1 MPLIHGLLMNH
12 HTNPLAAISR
22 HTPPRPSTWLWPL
35 AMVWALFLGAV
46 LPAQAQ
52 SPTRPLTLQA
62 DTRDSFEITA
72 ELFYLLLIAEIQAA
86 QNDPGSGFSIML
98 DAAKRTQ
105 HPELFR
111 RAVDMALQSR
121 AGNAALA
128 ATQDW
133 AKVHPESQEPYR
145 YQLQIL
151 LALNR
156 PAEIGPALQNLIRL
170 TPANE
175 RISVINAIPST
186 LARATDKT
194 AAYAAAQHAL
204 RAALADQTTAA
215 AAWSALGRLSLD
227 INDLPGALRSLQNAL
242 QSDSSAVEAM
252 ALAIDLFENQV
263 ADTEPYIQNFLKRP
277 AAADDELHIR
287 TALQYAR
294 LLIEQRRDA
303 DALAQLAQLIER
315 QPQQAEA
322 WLLQGIVQNQLRQ
335 TPAAKASL
343 LKFLELAPSL
353 PTEQAQRGQTQAY
366 LQLAHLAEQSNQFA
380 EAISWLDRI
389 DDTNQLFNAQVRR
402 AIVVGKQGRVSE
414 ARNLIQSL
422 PDRGPEDAR
431 RKLMAEAQL
440 LRELKRFND
449 AFDVFGQLVERFPDE
464 PNYLY
469 EQAMMAERAGNLG
482 RMEIL
487 LRRLIANHP
496 DFYHAY
502 NALGYSLADR
512 NIRLPEAKSLIQR
525 ALAASPNNAYILD
538 SLGWVEF
545 RMGNHTEA
553 LRILK
558 QAYSI
563 EPDAEIAAHLGE
575 VHWALKQREQ
585 ALNIWREGLLLDAS
599 NETLQETLKRFRV
612 QP

>member
-1 MPLIHGLLMNH
+1 MPLIYGLLMNH
-12 HTNPLAAISR
+12 QTNPHVAAC
-22 HTPPRPSTWLWPL
+22 RPSPSKFLTWLWPMV
-35 AMVWALFLGAV
+35 MVWAFFVNAV
-46 LPAQAQ
+46 LPAHAQ
-52 SPTRPLTLQA
+52 SPTRPLTPQA
-62 DTRDSFEITA
+62 EVRDQFEITA

-121 AGNAALA
+121 AGNVALDA
-128 ATQDW
+128 SRDW
-133 AKVHPESQEPYR
+133 AQTQPESQEPYR

-170 TPANE
+170 TPADQ
-175 RISVINAIPST
+175 RIAVINAIPGT
-186 LARATDKT
+186 LSRATDKT
-194 AAYAAAQHAL
+194 AAYAAAQNAL
-204 RAALADQTTAA
+204 RAALADRSTSA
-215 AAWSALGRLSLD
+215 AAWSALGRMSLD
-227 INDLPGALRSLQNAL
+227 IKDMPGALRAMQNAA
-242 QSDSSAVEAM
+242 QVETGSAEVM

-263 ADTEPYIQNFLKRP
+263 ADAEPFIQNFLNRP
-277 AAADDELHIR
+277 AASNDETYIR

-303 DALAQLAQLIER
+303 NALAQLAQLIER

-343 LKFLELAPSL
+343 LQFLELAPNL
-353 PTEQAQRGQTQAY
+353 PVEQAQRGQTQAF
-366 LQLAHLAEQSNQFA
+366 LQLAHIAEQDKQFA
-380 EAISWLDRI
+380 QALSWLDRI
-389 DDTNQLFNAQVRR
+389 EDTNQLFATQTRR
-402 AIVVGKQGRVSE
+402 AIVVGKQGRVNE
-414 ARNLIQSL
+414 ARSLIQSL

-449 AFDVFGQLVERFPDE
+449 AFDVFGQLVERFPEE

-469 EQAMMAERAGNLG
+469 EQAMMAELAGNLG
-482 RMEIL
+482 RMEVL
-487 LRRLIANHP
+487 LRQLIANQP

-512 NIRLPEAKSLIQR
+512 NIRLSEAKSLVQR

-545 RMGNHTEA
+545 RMGNHAEA
-553 LRILK
+553 LRILQ
-558 QAYSI
+558 QAYDI

-575 VHWALKQREQ
+575 VYWVLKQRED
-585 ALNIWREGLLLDAS
+585 ALNIWREGLLLDAN

-612 QP
+612 KP

>member
-12 HTNPLAAISR
+12 HTNPLAATCR
-22 HTPPRPSTWLWPL
+22 HTPSKPFTWLWAL
-35 AMVWALFLGAV
+35 AMVWTLFLGTV

-62 DTRDSFEITA
+62 ETRDNLEITA

-86 QNDPGSGFSIML
+86 QNESGSGFSIML

-121 AGNAALA
+121 SGNAALA

-133 AKVHPESQEPYR
+133 AQTQPDSQEPYR

-170 TPANE
+170 TPADE
-175 RISVINAIPST
+175 RVGVINAIPGT
-186 LARATDKT
+186 LARAADKP
-194 AAYAAAQHAL
+194 AAYAAAQNAL

-227 INDLPGALRSLQNAL
+227 INDMPGALRSMQNAL
-242 QSDSSAVEAM
+242 QSDPGAVEAM

-263 ADTEPYIQNFLKRP
+263 ADAEPYIQNFLKRA

-294 LLIEQRRDA
+294 LLIEQRRDT

-343 LKFLELAPSL
+343 LQFLELAPNL
-353 PTEQAQRGQTQAY
+353 PAEQAQRGQTQAY

-380 EAISWLDRI
+380 EAIAWLDRI

-402 AIVVGKQGRVSE
+402 AIVVGKQGRVND

-487 LRRLIANHP
+487 LRRLIANQP

-525 ALAASPNNAYILD
+525 ALAAAPNNAYILD

-545 RMGNHTEA
+545 RMGNHAEA
-553 LRILK
+553 LRILQ
-558 QAYSI
+558 QAYGI

-575 VHWALKQREQ
+575 VYWTLKQREQ